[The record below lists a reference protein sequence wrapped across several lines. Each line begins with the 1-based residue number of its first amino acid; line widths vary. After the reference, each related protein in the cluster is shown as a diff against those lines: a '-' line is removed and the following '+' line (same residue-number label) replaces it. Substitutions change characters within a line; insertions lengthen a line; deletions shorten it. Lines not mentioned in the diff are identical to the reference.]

1 MNEHDADRLQ
11 LLDRIAARVPELD
24 LDQRSVE
31 WETLPDGAEA
41 LIVDGGGFD
50 GGDGMMFVNHGDDV
64 HAIGSLAPLAPGAIG
79 CVVIRPDRSRVLA
92 RAVADP
98 LAKRSN

>member
-1 MNEHDADRLQ
+1 
-11 LLDRIAARVPELD
+11 
-24 LDQRSVE
+24 
-31 WETLPDGAEA
+31 
-41 LIVDGGGFD
+41 
-50 GGDGMMFVNHGDDV
+50 MMFVNHGDDV